1 MKITKYLYCTL
12 ACICLLKVANSEIP
26 RIKNSLLQFE
36 RQLLNALNAEKTTKS
51 KRPFCNAFTGCG
63 RFISEEKREKKKGF
77 ATLQDL
83 PNLEVISNNVQL
95 PVSLYKALLNAA
107 KQNVWKTM
115 DREEYDYQLQQIP
128 QIYLSGQIPLRDT
141 MES

>member
-26 RIKNSLLQFE
+26 RIKFE